1 MGKKEKLIAK
11 IETKPIRSDILFDEL
26 EQYYNYFGY
35 YAKKQNATSHIQFVK
50 SGKRPVTV
58 KKQNPVKCSYVKQA
72 IAIVHDDE
80 EV

>member
-58 KKQNPVKCSYVKQA
+58 K
-72 IAIVHDDE
+72 
-80 EV
+80 